1 MCISP
6 RRAHTTAPGPTEGFL
21 VPLAA
26 SGAGA
31 GNSFTTI
38 LFLLLLFGVVYFLM
52 IRPQQKRR
60 REALTMQNQLGPGD
74 QIVTIGGL
82 HGTIVSLD
90 DDVATLEV
98 APGVQVKFARQAI
111 ARTLPRQDAGE
122 TAAAEAEAES
132 SAAADVVEEPA
143 VADDAVAD
151 TQKKD

>member
-1 MCISP
+1 
-6 RRAHTTAPGPTEGFL
+6 
-21 VPLAA
+21 VPVAA

-60 REALTMQNQLGPGD
+60 REAQNMQNQLGPGD

-82 HGTIVSLD
+82 HGTIVSID

-111 ARTLPRQDAGE
+111 ARTLPRQDAAE
-122 TAAAEAEAES
+122 TAAEVEETEV
-132 SAAADVVEEPA
+132 AATEVADEPA
-143 VADDAVAD
+143 VADDTVAD

>member
-1 MCISP
+1 
-6 RRAHTTAPGPTEGFL
+6 

-60 REALTMQNQLGPGD
+60 REALSMQNQLGPGD

-98 APGVQVKFARQAI
+98 APGVQVRFARQAI

-122 TAAAEAEAES
+122 SAADAEAEPPAE
-132 SAAADVVEEPA
+132 ATTVAEEPA
-143 VADDAVAD
+143 IADDAVAD

>member
-1 MCISP
+1 MP
-6 RRAHTTAPGPTEGFL
+6 
-21 VPLAA
+21 VAA

-60 REALTMQNQLGPGD
+60 REAQNMQKQLGPGD

-82 HGTIVSLD
+82 HGTIVSID

-98 APGVQVKFARQAI
+98 APGVQVRFARQAI
-111 ARTLPRQDAGE
+111 ARTLLQQDAE
-122 TAAAEAEAES
+122 EAAAEVEETEV
-132 SAAADVVEEPA
+132 ADEPA

>member
-1 MCISP
+1 
-6 RRAHTTAPGPTEGFL
+6 
-21 VPLAA
+21 VPVAA

-60 REALTMQNQLGPGD
+60 REAQTMQSQLGPGD

-82 HGTIVSLD
+82 HGTIVSID

-98 APGVQVKFARQAI
+98 APGVQVRFARQAI
-111 ARTLPRQDAGE
+111 ARTLPRQDAEE
-122 TAAAEAEAES
+122 TEAE
-132 SAAADVVEEPA
+132 VEETEAEVADEPM
-143 VADDAVAD
+143 VADDTAAD
-151 TQKKD
+151 TKKKD

>member
-1 MCISP
+1 MP
-6 RRAHTTAPGPTEGFL
+6 
-21 VPLAA
+21 VAA

-60 REALTMQNQLGPGD
+60 REAQTMQSQLGPGD

-82 HGTIVSLD
+82 HGTIVSID

-98 APGVQVKFARQAI
+98 APGVQVKFARPAI
-111 ARTLPRQDAGE
+111 ARTLPKQDVE
-122 TAAAEAEAES
+122 ESAAEAEAEP
-132 SAAADVVEEPA
+132 SAEATTTEEPA

-151 TQKKD
+151 TKKKD

>member
-1 MCISP
+1 LSL

-26 SGAGA
+26 PNGS

-60 REALTMQNQLGPGD
+60 REAQNMQKQLGAGD

-82 HGTIVSLD
+82 HGTIVSMD

-111 ARTLPRQDAGE
+111 ARALPKQDVEE
-122 TAAAEAEAES
+122 TATADVEAES
-132 SAAADVVEEPA
+132 LAETKAAEEPP
-143 VADDAVAD
+143 VVDDVVAD